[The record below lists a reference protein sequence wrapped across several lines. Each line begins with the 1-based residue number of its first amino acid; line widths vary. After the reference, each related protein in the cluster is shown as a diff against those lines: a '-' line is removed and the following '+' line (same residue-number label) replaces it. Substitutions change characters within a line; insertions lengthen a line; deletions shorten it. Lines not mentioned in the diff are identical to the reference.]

1 MQRVA
6 GVGNENMEASAP
18 TYHFGFV
25 LQQVLGWVAAYQNF
39 RRYVEQDPTVSPAW
53 TEVTHVRPGGLLERL
68 PVVPHRVT
76 GTLRGLL
83 QVHEGLG
90 DLPFIGD
97 ASAQPYDAVL
107 FNGHALALTARRFL
121 KQVPSIVATDVT
133 PLQLDAMAEYYDR
146 PPMRDTPF
154 TRYKHRAYT
163 DVFRS
168 ARILAPWSAWTGR
181 ALVQDYGVAEDRL
194 VVVPPG
200 VDVER
205 WTPPEPAVRMA
216 SLERSGGL
224 PRILFVG
231 GHFQRKG
238 GQILLDWFLQHGRG
252 RCELHMVTRTPPS
265 LPESVPGLHIYIG
278 LEAND
283 PRLMDLYRE
292 AHLFVLPTL
301 ADCFGVASIEAM
313 ATGLPV
319 ITTAVGGVPEIVDDG
334 MQGYIVA
341 PNDGQQLA
349 ECLKLLVAD
358 DARRL
363 AMGEAARA
371 KVLQN
376 FDARKNAQTMIA
388 LMKQLAVK
396 PQSATAAQ

>member
-1 MQRVA
+1 MQRVGDTGA
-6 GVGNENMEASAP
+6 AAP
-18 TYHFGFV
+18 EYRFGFV

-39 RRYVEQDPTVSPAW
+39 RRYVEQDPAVAPAW
-53 TEVTHVRPGGLLERL
+53 TEVTYVRPGGMLERL
-68 PVVPHRVT
+68 PLVPSRIT

-90 DLPFIGD
+90 DLPFGGA
-97 ASAQPYDAVL
+97 ASSPRYDAVL
-107 FNGHALALTARRFL
+107 FNGHALCLTARRFL
-121 KQVPSIVATDVT
+121 KRVPSIVATDVT
-133 PLQLDAMAEYYDR
+133 PLQLDEMAEYYDR
-146 PPMRDTPF
+146 PPRRDTPF
-154 TRYKHRAYT
+154 SRYKHHVYA

-181 ALVQDYGVAEDRL
+181 SLVQDYGVPEERI

-205 WTPPEPAVRMA
+205 WTPPEPAVREA

-231 GHFQRKG
+231 GHFERKG
-238 GQILLDWFLQHGRG
+238 GQLLLDWFLERG
-252 RCELHMVTRTPPS
+252 RYHCELHMVTRTPPS
-265 LPESVPGLHIYIG
+265 LPEPVPHLHIHTG

-319 ITTAVGGVPEIVDDG
+319 ITTSVGGVAEIVDDG
-334 MQGYIVA
+334 VQGYVVA
-341 PNDGQQLA
+341 PRDGRVLA
-349 ECLKLLVAD
+349 ERLHLLLAD

-363 AMGEAARA
+363 AMGAAARA
-371 KVLQN
+371 RVLQR
-376 FDARKNAQTMIA
+376 FDAREQARTLLA
-388 LMKQLAVK
+388 LMKQLVRKPEPVAV
-396 PQSATAAQ
+396 TG

>member
-1 MQRVA
+1 MQRVVDA
-6 GVGNENMEASAP
+6 GDTSTAAR
-18 TYHFGFV
+18 TYRFGFV

-39 RRYVEQDPTVSPAW
+39 RRYVEQDSTVAPVW
-53 TEVTHVRPGGLLERL
+53 TEVTHIKPGGLLERL
-68 PVVPHRVT
+68 PLVPRRVT
-76 GTLRGLL
+76 GTVRGLL

-90 DLPFIGD
+90 DLPFIGG
-97 ASAQPYDAVL
+97 ASSHGYGYDAVL
-107 FNGHALALTARRFL
+107 FNGHALCLTARRFL
-121 KQVPSIVATDVT
+121 KRVPAIVATDVT

-168 ARILAPWSAWTGR
+168 ARLLAPWSAWTGQS
-181 ALVQDYGVAEDRL
+181 LVRDYGVPEERI

-205 WTPPEPAVRMA
+205 WTPAEPGVRLA

-238 GQILLDWFLQHGRG
+238 GDLLLDWFLHKGRG
-252 RCELHMVTRTPPS
+252 RCELHIVTRTPPE
-265 LPESVPGLHIYIG
+265 LPEPVPGLHIYTG

-313 ATGLPV
+313 AMGLPV
-319 ITTAVGGVPEIVDDG
+319 ITTAVGGVPEIVDNG
-334 MQGYIVA
+334 VQGYIVA
-341 PNDGQQLA
+341 PNDGHALA
-349 ECLKLLVAD
+349 ERLELLVAD
-358 DARRL
+358 EAKRL

-371 KVLQN
+371 KVLQR
-376 FDARKNAQTMIA
+376 FDARANAQTMIA
-388 LMKQLAVK
+388 LMKHLADN
-396 PQSATAAQ
+396 